1 MDSKTGST
9 TPMIRLDESTPDD
22 KASWRPEPPSR
33 FGACEFLVFGFVA
46 GLVIGLATGI
56 VLEWLIT

>member
-9 TPMIRLDESTPDD
+9 TPMIRLDKSTPDGE
-22 KASWRPEPPSR
+22 AWWRPEPPSR
-33 FGACEFLVFGFVA
+33 FGAWEFLVFGLVA
-46 GLVIGLATGI
+46 GFMITGT